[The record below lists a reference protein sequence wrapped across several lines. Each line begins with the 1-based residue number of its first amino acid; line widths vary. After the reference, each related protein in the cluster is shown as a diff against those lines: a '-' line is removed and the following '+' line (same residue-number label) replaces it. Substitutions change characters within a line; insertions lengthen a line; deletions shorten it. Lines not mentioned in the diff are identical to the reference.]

1 MGGNWALQSHHGS
14 CRLQSTEYPLAR
26 SSWRVVVAAAAGGSA
41 HTDQPT
47 GETRRD
53 KKKRTAG
60 QAGSPGKAVGNRIPP
75 LLMQPGPS
83 HSDT

>member
-60 QAGSPGKAVGNRIPP
+60 QDRLGSLGRLWEIGSR
-75 LLMQPGPS
+75 
-83 HSDT
+83 HC